1 MASNDTQD
9 ISVPVTT
16 ENATVNVDSSNDNSH
31 YGYVRVEL
39 FRSIIACI
47 AVLGSIFL
55 GVQNPSTFGASA
67 MTTLGVAVGGY
78 FGVQQ
83 SRRQP

>member
-1 MASNDTQD
+1 MSSEDGKVSVSTAS
-9 ISVPVTT
+9 
-16 ENATVNVDSSNDNSH
+16 DSSTINISDDSSDSH

-39 FRSIIACI
+39 FRATIALI
-47 AVLGSIFL
+47 AVIGSIYL
-55 GVQNPSTFGASA
+55 GTRNPNTFGASA

-83 SRRQP
+83 QRKQ